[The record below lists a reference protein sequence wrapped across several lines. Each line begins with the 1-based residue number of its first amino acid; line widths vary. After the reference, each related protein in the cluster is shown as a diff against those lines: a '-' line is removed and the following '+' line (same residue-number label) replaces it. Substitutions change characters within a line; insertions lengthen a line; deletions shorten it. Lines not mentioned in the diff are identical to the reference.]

1 MNEINQ
7 WISAVLMIAG
17 TFFSLIAA
25 LGILRMPDLYMRMAA
40 ATKAGT
46 LGAGLQLLGVAAY
59 YGDIEV
65 TTKALAAISF
75 FLLTAPVGAHMI
87 GRAGY
92 AIGVPQWKGTVRD
105 DLRDHLRRFYK

>member
-1 MNEINQ
+1 MSEFNQ
-7 WISAVLMIAG
+7 WLSAILLILG
-17 TFFSLIAA
+17 TFFSFIAA

-65 TTKALAAISF
+65 TTKAIAAIAF
-75 FLLTAPVGAHMI
+75 FILTAPVGAHMI

-92 AIGVPQWKGTVRD
+92 AIGVKQWKGTVRD
-105 DLRDHLRRFYK
+105 DLKDHLERFYK